1 MELILHLLPSE
12 NSWCSDSSSRVLSLG
27 SLTAEHH
34 PNLIATRPKELVRNG
49 QVTIGPHTPHLFQ
62 LGPVEKELQLYCAAT
77 KQSAFPP
84 LFLGGCGAHSRAD
97 LCSHSEAMKQWES
110 VPLLLPGSIRGAWYK
125 AVHKHPSGPYATHQ
139 PRGSLQEREDYIG
152 SRLITCLQNVQDITK
167 DDLSY

>member
-1 MELILHLLPSE
+1 MPLPPPLLHGVKVSVLSLFHSINIGKYSELLVGVVLAGLSMELILHLLPSE

-97 LCSHSEAMKQWES
+97 LCSHSEAMK
-110 VPLLLPGSIRGAWYK
+110 
-125 AVHKHPSGPYATHQ
+125 
-139 PRGSLQEREDYIG
+139 
-152 SRLITCLQNVQDITK
+152 
-167 DDLSY
+167 